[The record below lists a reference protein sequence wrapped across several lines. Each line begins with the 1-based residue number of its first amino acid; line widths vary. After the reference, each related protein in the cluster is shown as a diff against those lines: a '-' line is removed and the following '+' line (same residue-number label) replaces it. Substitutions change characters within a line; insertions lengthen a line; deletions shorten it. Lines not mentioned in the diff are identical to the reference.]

1 MSGVRAAL
9 AAVLSAQA
17 LAACAGD
24 MRWPYIPT
32 QRAPGPMESV
42 AADLAPGS
50 SGLLLPGPE
59 EVLVVRHADPVQLRP
74 AGELSAFPL
83 RFYDKSRRVKA
94 GSWIHSA
101 PGGRAEIIWPAGDS
115 LVLFGRTTG
124 IVGSPSRGEPL
135 FLFLQVERA
144 DINLS
149 REEQIELP
157 GGALLVARSGPF
169 VVERRRGDVLRVTN
183 QSKESGELAFRDRVF
198 GLDPGQGID
207 LPLLSIGGEPVAPNP
222 GTAIGGEAG
231 FSLEVQG
238 DVQAQAVEHG
248 WRVTAGG
255 GEHEVGALGVRIRLG
270 RGESAL
276 VRNLGAHS
284 AVPAAGPEQS
294 GEVFGGE
301 QGELESAPQAPEPA
315 IETGVDDSGVG
326 EGPESDSED
335 SEDAEAGGGDSDG
348 AEADGGVSDG
358 ADAGTEDSEGGDSDE
373 DETGGG
379 R

>member
-9 AAVLSAQA
+9 AVVLSAQA
-17 LAACAGD
+17 FAACAGD

-32 QRAPGPMESV
+32 QRPPGPMESV
-42 AADLAPGS
+42 ASDLAPGS

-83 RFYDKSRRVKA
+83 RFYDKSRRVTA
-94 GSWIHSA
+94 GSWVHSA
-101 PGGRAEIIWPAGDS
+101 PGGRAEIIWPEGDS

-144 DINLS
+144 DISLS

-169 VVERRRGDVLRVTN
+169 VVERLRGDVLRVTN

-207 LPLLSIGGEPVAPNP
+207 VPLLSIGGEPVAPNP

-238 DVQAQAVEHG
+238 DVQAQAVQHG

-270 RGESAL
+270 RDESAL
-276 VRNLGAHS
+276 MRNLGALS
-284 AVPAAGPEQS
+284 SIPAVGREES

-301 QGELESAPQAPEPA
+301 EGELESAPQAPEPA
-315 IETGVDDSGVG
+315 LETVVEDSGVG
-326 EGPESDSED
+326 EEPEFDSE
-335 SEDAEAGGGDSDG
+335 DSDG
-348 AEADGGVSDG
+348 AEADDGVSGGDSGGDSGG
-358 ADAGTEDSEGGDSDE
+358 AGAGVEASVGGDSDE
-373 DETGGG
+373 DEARGG